1 LLKFTPD
8 QIALVQMSLLKVSG
22 IRLEEGGNLVLNAI
36 SFNQNKFQK
45 IAIAGETGSGKSSL
59 LQTIAGLIQ
68 PTSGEIHFENK
79 RIKGPQEQLIP
90 GHPGIAYL
98 SQQFELPRFLRVEQ
112 VLEYANK
119 LTNGEAE
126 TLYEVCRI
134 DHLLERKTD
143 QLSGGERQR
152 IALARLLLSSPKLLL
167 LDEPYSNLDVVH
179 KSILKSVIHDIGE
192 ILEITC
198 ILVSHDPLDTLS
210 WADEIMVIN
219 GGEIIQKA
227 APEEIYQ
234 RPVNEYVAG
243 LFGSYNLIPASAAES
258 LESLP
263 GIILKGKDILI
274 RPENFKLH
282 KTGNKTVAGKVKK
295 VQFFGSF
302 YELEIM
308 VSDLLFKIR
317 TSDSGVKRGDE
328 VAVSIVPERIW
339 YI

>member
-1 LLKFTPD
+1 
-8 QIALVQMSLLKVSG
+8 MSLLKVSG
-22 IRLEEGGNLVLNAI
+22 ISLEEGGNLVLNAI
-36 SFNQNKFQK
+36 SFTQNKFRK

-68 PTSGEIHFENK
+68 PTAGEIFFENK
-79 RIKGPQEQLIP
+79 RVKGPQEQLIP

-119 LTNGEAE
+119 LTAGEAE

-152 IALARLLLSSPKLLL
+152 IALARLLLTSPKLLL
-167 LDEPYSNLDVVH
+167 LDEPYSNLDMVH

-198 ILVSHDPLDTLS
+198 ILVSHDPQDTLS
-210 WADEIMVIN
+210 WADEIMVIS

-227 APEEIYQ
+227 TPEEIYQ
-234 RPVNEYVAG
+234 NPVNEYVAG
-243 LFGSYNLIPASAAES
+243 LFGSYNLIPAPAIKNFEG
-258 LESLP
+258 LP
-263 GIILKGKDILI
+263 GIKQNRKNVLI
-274 RPENFKLH
+274 RPENFKVVKSGD
-282 KTGNKTVAGKVKK
+282 KT
-295 VQFFGSF
+295 
-302 YELEIM
+302 
-308 VSDLLFKIR
+308 
-317 TSDSGVKRGDE
+317 
-328 VAVSIVPERIW
+328 
-339 YI
+339 